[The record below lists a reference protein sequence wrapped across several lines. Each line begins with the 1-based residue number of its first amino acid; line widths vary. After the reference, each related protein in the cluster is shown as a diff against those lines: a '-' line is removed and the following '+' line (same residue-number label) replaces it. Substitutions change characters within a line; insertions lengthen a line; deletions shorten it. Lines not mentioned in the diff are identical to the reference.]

1 MIFTIIFYKKGRLCL
16 LNLQSKWV
24 NFLKPTYVSDEI
36 KRKKLQVII
45 FFSITYGLSYSLGL
59 LAICF
64 NHLIDSEILA
74 QFMMILPLSS
84 VSIAKFYTEGRNND
98 KYNFYS
104 SVILFFIIYFFIFI
118 IESLKLISINQFQLM
133 YLMLIL
139 ISSLCVIVYSYKI
152 TSLYIFKNF
161 KIGIL
166 LFFYFLFSQSIFGLI
181 ISDNQFD
188 YKNFLNYIL
197 LPIISLVY
205 IYPFLCEEYGWR
217 SFLQSFLFDRF
228 GKKIGIVMIGT
239 CWSLWHLPLQFTL
252 YSPQTPIIG
261 AIAHLIYGIGL
272 SIFLGYVYMKTKN
285 IWFCSIMHVLINSL
299 GLIFND
305 SEIIINYHSIIQRLI
320 FILLFYTPFLF
331 TKEYK

>member
-166 LFFYFLFSQSIFGLI
+166 LFFYFLFSQIIFGLI

-217 SFLQSFLFDRF
+217 SFLQSILFDRF
-228 GKKIGIVMIGT
+228 GKKIGIVMVGT

-261 AIAHLIYGIGL
+261 AIANLIYGIGL

-285 IWFCSIMHVLINSL
+285 IWFCSIMHVLINS
-299 GLIFND
+299 
-305 SEIIINYHSIIQRLI
+305 
-320 FILLFYTPFLF
+320 
-331 TKEYK
+331 

>member
-166 LFFYFLFSQSIFGLI
+166 LFFYFLFSQIIFGLI

-217 SFLQSFLFDRF
+217 SFLQSILFDRF
-228 GKKIGIVMIGT
+228 GKKIGIVMVGT

-261 AIAHLIYGIGL
+261 AIANLIYGIGL

-305 SEIIINYHSIIQRLI
+305 SEIIINYHSIIQR
-320 FILLFYTPFLF
+320 
-331 TKEYK
+331 

>member
-1 MIFTIIFYKKGRLCL
+1 M
-16 LNLQSKWV
+16 NLQSKWV

-133 YLMLIL
+133 YFMLIL
-139 ISSLCVIVYSYKI
+139 ISSLCVIIYSYKI

-166 LFFYFLFSQSIFGLI
+166 LVFYFLFSQIIFGLI
-181 ISDNQFD
+181 ISDN
-188 YKNFLNYIL
+188 
-197 LPIISLVY
+197 
-205 IYPFLCEEYGWR
+205 
-217 SFLQSFLFDRF
+217 
-228 GKKIGIVMIGT
+228 
-239 CWSLWHLPLQFTL
+239 
-252 YSPQTPIIG
+252 
-261 AIAHLIYGIGL
+261 
-272 SIFLGYVYMKTKN
+272 
-285 IWFCSIMHVLINSL
+285 
-299 GLIFND
+299 
-305 SEIIINYHSIIQRLI
+305 
-320 FILLFYTPFLF
+320 
-331 TKEYK
+331 

>member
-118 IESLKLISINQFQLM
+118 IKSLKLISINQFQLM

-161 KIGIL
+161 KSGIL
-166 LFFYFLFSQSIFGLI
+166 LFFYFLFAQLLFGLI
-181 ISDNQFD
+181 IHYNQFD
-188 YKNFLNYIL
+188 YTNFLIYIL

-217 SFLQSFLFDRF
+217 SFLQSILFDRF
-228 GKKIGIVMIGT
+228 GKKIGIVMVGT

-261 AIAHLIYGIGL
+261 AIANLIYGIGL

-305 SEIIINYHSIIQRLI
+305 SEIIINYHSIIQR
-320 FILLFYTPFLF
+320 
-331 TKEYK
+331 